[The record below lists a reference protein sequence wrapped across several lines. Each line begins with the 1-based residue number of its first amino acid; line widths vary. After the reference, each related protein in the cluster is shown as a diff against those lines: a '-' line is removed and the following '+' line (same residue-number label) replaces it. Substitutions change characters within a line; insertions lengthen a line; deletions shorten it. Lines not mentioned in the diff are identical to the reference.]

1 MSYIELINRFWRL
14 RGWVGMSSYEADLY
28 MYLLNRCNQGR
39 WVNPFEVSTREI
51 ERDLMMSRPTIIK
64 ARATL
69 QSHGLID
76 YREGKTKGKSPAYS
90 IAYAIKKSGDCVKE
104 INTIGSDCVNVAN
117 TIGVDCVNDCVK
129 EINTIAEKKESFPP
143 HPLYK
148 EKKEINKEKKNL
160 ASLDTHDARAR
171 ERVLILGEEN
181 LKAIEQLRVSFSSRM
196 ARETLMRQNGI
207 SSVEENLKA
216 IEQLRVSF
224 SSRMARETLMRQNG
238 ISSVEEYR
246 SICDEILGEWLITKG
261 EDFEITEDVR
271 KHFINLVRVKSEK
284 RKSKGGGRAPTMAE
298 RDAERERKKAEREAH
313 DATAIT
319 FEEYTRRV
327 NAECGMRD

>member
-1 MSYIELINRFWRL
+1 MSYIELINRFWRI

-28 MYLLNRCNQGR
+28 MYLLHRCNQGR

-64 ARATL
+64 ARAML

-90 IAYAIKKSGDCVKE
+90 IAYAIKKSGNCVKE

-207 SSVEENLKA
+207 SSVEE
-216 IEQLRVSF
+216 
-224 SSRMARETLMRQNG
+224 
-238 ISSVEEYR
+238 YR
-246 SICDEILGEWLITKG
+246 RICDEILGEWAITKG

-271 KHFINLVRVKSEK
+271 KHFINLVRIKSEK
-284 RKSKGGGRAPTMAE
+284 RKAKGGGRAPTMAE

-319 FEEYTRRV
+319 FEEYMRMR
-327 NAECGMRD
+327 NAEC

>member
-1 MSYIELINRFWRL
+1 MSYIELINRFWRI

-28 MYLLNRCNQGR
+28 MYLLHRCNQGR

-51 ERDLMMSRPTIIK
+51 ERDLMISRPTIIK

-90 IAYAIKKSGDCVKE
+90 IAYSIKKSGDCVKE

-143 HPLYK
+143 HPPYK
-148 EKKEINKEKKNL
+148 EKKEINKEKRI
-160 ASLDTHDARAR
+160 SLRSIRTTRAR
-171 ERVLILGEEN
+171 ERVLILGE
-181 LKAIEQLRVSFSSRM
+181 
-196 ARETLMRQNGI
+196 G
-207 SSVEENLKA
+207 NLKA

-246 SICDEILGEWLITKG
+246 RICDEILGEWAITKG

-284 RKSKGGGRAPTMAE
+284 RKSKGGGREPTMAE

-319 FEEYTRRV
+319 FVEYMRRV
-327 NAECGMRD
+327 NNA

>member
-1 MSYIELINRFWRL
+1 
-14 RGWVGMSSYEADLY
+14 
-28 MYLLNRCNQGR
+28 MYLLHRCNQGR

-76 YREGKTKGKSPAYS
+76 FREGKTKGKSPAYS

-117 TIGVDCVNDCVK
+117 RIGVDCVNDCVK
-129 EINTIAEKKESFPP
+129 EIKTIAEKKESFPP

-148 EKKEINKEKKNL
+148 EKKEKNKEKKNL

-171 ERVLILGEEN
+171 ERVLILGE
-181 LKAIEQLRVSFSSRM
+181 
-196 ARETLMRQNGI
+196 GD
-207 SSVEENLKA
+207 LKA

-284 RKSKGGGRAPTMAE
+284 RKGKGGGRAPTMAE
-298 RDAERERKKAEREAH
+298 RDAERERKRAEREAH

-319 FEEYTRRV
+319 FEEYMRRV
-327 NAECGMRD
+327 NNA

>member
-28 MYLLNRCNQGR
+28 MYLLHRCNQGR

-76 YREGKTKGKSPAYS
+76 YREGKTKGKSPAYA
-90 IAYAIKKSGDCVKE
+90 IEYAIKKSGDCVKE

-207 SSVEENLKA
+207 SSVEE
-216 IEQLRVSF
+216 
-224 SSRMARETLMRQNG
+224 
-238 ISSVEEYR
+238 YR
-246 SICDEILGEWLITKG
+246 NICDEILGEWAITKG

-298 RDAERERKKAEREAH
+298 RDAERERIKAEREAH
-313 DATAIT
+313 DAEAIT
-319 FEEYTRRV
+319 FEEYLKSI
-327 NAECGMRD
+327 NKA

>member
-1 MSYIELINRFWRL
+1 MSYIELINRFWRI
-14 RGWVGMSSYEADLY
+14 RGWVGMSSQEADLY
-28 MYLLNRCNQGR
+28 MYLLHRCNQGR

-64 ARATL
+64 ARAML

-171 ERVLILGEEN
+171 ERVLILGE
-181 LKAIEQLRVSFSSRM
+181 
-196 ARETLMRQNGI
+196 G
-207 SSVEENLKA
+207 NLKA

-246 SICDEILGEWLITKG
+246 RICDEILGEWAITKG

-271 KHFINLVRVKSEK
+271 KHFINLVRIKSEK
-284 RKSKGGGRAPTMAE
+284 RKAKGGGRELTMAE
-298 RDAERERKKAEREAH
+298 RDAERERKRAEREAH

-319 FEEYTRRV
+319 FEEYMRRV
-327 NAECGMRD
+327 NTEC

>member
-28 MYLLNRCNQGR
+28 MYLLHRCNQGR

-171 ERVLILGEEN
+171 ERVLILGE
-181 LKAIEQLRVSFSSRM
+181 
-196 ARETLMRQNGI
+196 GD
-207 SSVEENLKA
+207 LKA

-261 EDFEITEDVR
+261 EDFVITEDVR
-271 KHFINLVRVKSEK
+271 KHFINLVRIKSEK
-284 RKSKGGGRAPTMAE
+284 RKAKGGGRAPTMAE

-319 FEEYTRRV
+319 FEEYMRRV
-327 NAECGMRD
+327 NNA

>member
-14 RGWVGMSSYEADLY
+14 RGWEGMSSYEADLY
-28 MYLLNRCNQGR
+28 MYLLHRCNQGR

-76 YREGKTKGKSPAYS
+76 YREGKTKGKSPAYA
-90 IAYAIKKSGDCVKE
+90 IEYAIKKSGDCVKE

-143 HPLYK
+143 PPLYK

-171 ERVLILGEEN
+171 ERVLILGE
-181 LKAIEQLRVSFSSRM
+181 
-196 ARETLMRQNGI
+196 GD
-207 SSVEENLKA
+207 LKA

-246 SICDEILGEWLITKG
+246 SICDEILGEWAITKG

-298 RDAERERKKAEREAH
+298 RDAERERKNAEREAH

-319 FEEYTRRV
+319 FEEYERMRNT
-327 NAECGMRD
+327 EC

>member
-1 MSYIELINRFWRL
+1 
-14 RGWVGMSSYEADLY
+14 MSSQEADLY
-28 MYLLNRCNQGR
+28 MYLLHRCNQGR

-76 YREGKTKGKSPAYS
+76 YREGKTKGKSPVYS
-90 IAYAIKKSGDCVKE
+90 IAYAIKKLGDCVKE

-207 SSVEENLKA
+207 SSVEE
-216 IEQLRVSF
+216 
-224 SSRMARETLMRQNG
+224 
-238 ISSVEEYR
+238 YR
-246 SICDEILGEWLITKG
+246 SICDEILGEWSIVKG

-271 KHFINLVRVKSEK
+271 KHFINLVRIKCEK

-298 RDAERERKKAEREAH
+298 KDAERERKKAEREAH

-319 FEEYTRRV
+319 FEEYMRRV
-327 NAECGMRD
+327 NNA

>member
-1 MSYIELINRFWRL
+1 
-14 RGWVGMSSYEADLY
+14 MSSQEADLY
-28 MYLLNRCNQGR
+28 MYLLHRCNQGR

-64 ARATL
+64 ARAML

-76 YREGKTKGKSPAYS
+76 FREGKTKGKSPAYS
-90 IAYAIKKSGDCVKE
+90 IAYAIKKTGDCVKE

-148 EKKEINKEKKNL
+148 EKKENKEKKNL
-160 ASLDTHDARAR
+160 ASLDMHDARAR
-171 ERVLILGEEN
+171 ERVLILGE
-181 LKAIEQLRVSFSSRM
+181 
-196 ARETLMRQNGI
+196 G
-207 SSVEENLKA
+207 NLKA

-246 SICDEILGEWLITKG
+246 RICDEILGEWAITKG

-271 KHFINLVRVKSEK
+271 KHFINLVRIKSEK
-284 RKSKGGGRAPTMAE
+284 RKSKGGGREPTMAE

-313 DATAIT
+313 DATVIT
-319 FEEYTRRV
+319 FEEYMRRK
-327 NAECGMRD
+327 NMHSS